1 MKTSARNL
9 FLGTVSESKPGAV
22 NDEVRLQL
30 PGGPCIVAIVTHES
44 AERLGLKPG
53 VQAVALIKA
62 SSVIVATELQGVRL
76 STRNQL
82 PGTVVSVSPGAVNA
96 EVVIDIGGGATV
108 AAIVTQAS
116 MQSLGLKP
124 GIQATALFKASS
136 VIIGTRA

>member
-9 FLGTVSESKPGAV
+9 FLGTVSECKPGAV

-30 PGGPCIVAIVTHES
+30 PGGPCLVAIVTRES
-44 AERLGLKPG
+44 VERLGLKPG
-53 VQAVALIKA
+53 VPAMALVKA
-62 SSVIVATELQGVRL
+62 SSVIVATELDGIRL

-116 MQSLGLKP
+116 MQSLGLKT
-124 GIQATALFKASS
+124 GIKATALFKASS
-136 VIIGTRA
+136 VILGTGA